1 ELNSPLATRHSP
13 LFKIPSAFIFE
24 ACGLKGF
31 RRGDVQLNPTQP
43 VIVLNVT
50 GEATADEVLSV
61 VREVRAI
68 VEEKTGLHLYT
79 EPELIGFSAEALRGY
94 GFNKEEMKRYA

>member
-1 ELNSPLATRHSP
+1 M
-13 LFKIPSAFIFE
+13 
-24 ACGLKGF
+24 
-31 RRGDVQLNPTQP
+31 LNPAQP

-61 VREVRAI
+61 VKEVREI

-79 EPELIGFSAEALRGY
+79 EPELIGFSERELRSY
-94 GFNKEEMKRYA
+94 GFNDAEIKRYVG